1 MNTLLLVAALG
12 SFAGL
17 VMGLLGG
24 GGALVTVPVLVYVLG
39 YDASEAVI
47 GGLIVVALSSSVAT
61 VSHWRAGNLELRR
74 AVPFAVAAAVAAYLS
89 ARLGAHLPGNL
100 RMLIFAA
107 VVLAAA
113 VVMMRPAAEPSARP
127 VARSRG
133 VLPAA
138 GAGVG
143 LLTGLVGVGGGFLTV
158 PVLSTAGG
166 LPMRSAI
173 GTSALIIGLNSLTGL
188 FGFLGET
195 SLARRDIF
203 WFAAPAAM
211 AALLGTRLM
220 PRIPVTV
227 LRRLFVLLLVAVESV
242 VVYETIVRS

>member
-1 MNTLLLVAALG
+1 MLVAVLG
-12 SFAGL
+12 LLAGL

-24 GGALVTVPVLVYVLG
+24 GGALVTVPVLAYVLG
-39 YDASEAVI
+39 YSANEAVM
-47 GGLIVVALSSSVAT
+47 GGLIVVALSSGVAAMA
-61 VSHWRAGNLELRR
+61 HWRAGNLEIRR
-74 AVPFAVAAAVAAYLS
+74 TVSFAIAAAVAAYLS
-89 ARLGAHLPGNL
+89 ARLGAHLGDEL

-113 VVMMRPAAEPSARP
+113 IFMLRPAADAATRGAP
-127 VARSRG
+127 RSRV

-166 LPMRSAI
+166 LSMRSAI
-173 GTSALIIGLNSLTGL
+173 GTSALIIGLNSVTGL
-188 FGFLGET
+188 LGFFGEI
-195 SLARRDIF
+195 SVARRDIL
-203 WFAAPAAM
+203 WFAVPAAT

-220 PRIPVTV
+220 PRIPVAV
-227 LRRLFVLLLVAVESV
+227 LRRMFALLLVVVESV
-242 VVYETIVRS
+242 VVYQTILGTDP